1 MYKSIMCMLIF
12 FFSTVFVMPSLTLA
26 CHKGGAQGVASADPL
41 HLLIDISTSGPF
53 ISFSTTSGTAG
64 CENWDLV
71 KTNRVE
77 YMDVTWNNLSEDVSK
92 GKGEHFSALSKL
104 YGCEGEYIQTFESM
118 LYGNYTHLF
127 EEISDIEKY
136 ERAHLLDYE
145 INRLMKNYR
154 IKEFCKF
161 SS

>member
-1 MYKSIMCMLIF
+1 MAVPLSLEICLVTSTGSEASVPDKSFRFCWRI
-12 FFSTVFVMPSLTLA
+12 
-26 CHKGGAQGVASADPL
+26 
-41 HLLIDISTSGPF
+41 

-104 YGCEGEYIQTFESM
+104 YGCEDKYIQTFESM

>member
-1 MYKSIMCMLIF
+1 MARKKITAKNFVEQATGVRLSAHEKLCAERMKHIQESIKEL
-12 FFSTVFVMPSLTLA
+12 SKEV
-26 CHKGGAQGVASADPL
+26 K
-41 HLLIDISTSGPF
+41 LLRS
-53 ISFSTTSGTAG
+53 
-64 CENWDLV
+64 
-71 KTNRVE
+71 
-77 YMDVTWNNLSEDVSK
+77 DVSK

-104 YGCEGEYIQTFESM
+104 YGCEDEYIQTFESM